1 MATWPV
7 TLPNCHIVKGYGG
20 KANWQT
26 VVTPFEAG
34 YEQTRARFTRN
45 RMEWAGGWS
54 ALTSAQFLAFSSFVD
69 EVKGGAD
76 SFEYT
81 DYKLSTVAAG
91 TTHTVRFLEET
102 IQWRVIDVGFHSVMF
117 SVREV

>member
-1 MATWPV
+1 MATWPA
-7 TLPNCHIVKGYGG
+7 TLPDCHVVKGYGG

-76 SFEYT
+76 SWEWT
-81 DYKLSTVAAG
+81 DSRISGAA
-91 TTHTVRFLEET
+91 TTHTVRFIEES
-102 IQWRVIDVGFHSVMF
+102 IQWRRGDAEYFDVSFA
-117 SVREV
+117 VREV